1 MTDTTMPEAE
11 DDLLARVSARV
22 GQPPQRAAEAS
33 PAALQARSPTQPRQA
48 WAYPGILGVTHI
60 STNFGE
66 VPAHLIRAR
75 DRLRTRGGGYLPVL
89 RIDEYKLDDNFLQ
102 HQPDAK
108 PVIIKAGAFG
118 AGAPS
123 RDACFSPGQ
132 TILKPVSGVRHDL
145 VEAREVS
152 NLQYDLDRTMGML
165 SYFVFHLSEPAL
177 IRCDGVWAQVGG

>member
-1 MTDTTMPEAE
+1 METTEFEAD

-22 GQPPQRAAEAS
+22 GEPPARPARFAAR
-33 PAALQARSPTQPRQA
+33 PVRSATAPRQA
-48 WAYPGILGVTHI
+48 WSYPGILGLTHV

-75 DRLRTRGGGYLPVL
+75 DRLRTRGGGYLQVL

-108 PVIIKAGAFG
+108 PIIVKAGALG
-118 AGAPS
+118 AGSPS
-123 RDACFSPGQ
+123 RDAYFSPGQ
-132 TILKPVSGVRHDL
+132 MILKPVSGVRHEL
-145 VEAREVS
+145 LEAREVS
-152 NLQYDLDRTMGML
+152 ATQYDLDRTMGML
-165 SYFVFHLSEPAL
+165 SYFVFHLEEPAL